1 MEHSKA
7 VISLLSLIPQMYKL
21 AYKLWTGTRI
31 FSSAFTSLCVYTF
44 ATILTMSAEPT
55 GELEQQIEPEVVP
68 TRNYTCTW
76 EKNRWWYIARY
87 SKDYKYCYGNTQD
100 LSAQA
105 FRTRRSHSGY
115 VWETQKKWTQALRTS
130 IGNSDDVGAFLNLTN
145 SYLLV
150 CDEEESDNFCKV
162 AQDDLP
168 DIPVVKTSLAGCRVI
183 GRMCV
188 GNKNGLIVPETTS
201 DIELQH
207 LKRELPDSVEVRTL
221 EDRLSAL
228 GNVIVCN
235 DHVALVHPDL
245 DKESEEIVAD
255 TLKVEVF
262 RHLIANNSL
271 VGSYCVINNHGGLV
285 HIDASKTELEDLS
298 SLLQLQLI
306 AGTVNGGNK
315 TVASGLVAND
325 CIAYAGMK
333 TTGKEFVSI
342 ETALHFPIH
351 KCS

>member
-1 MEHSKA
+1 
-7 VISLLSLIPQMYKL
+7 
-21 AYKLWTGTRI
+21 
-31 FSSAFTSLCVYTF
+31 
-44 ATILTMSAEPT
+44 MSGEPVLEQS
-55 GELEQQIEPEVVP
+55 GELAQETEPEVVA
-68 TRNYTCTW
+68 TRNYTSIA
-76 EKNRWWYIARY
+76 EKDVWWYIARY
-87 SKDYKYCYGNTQD
+87 SKEHKYFYGNTGYR
-100 LSAQA
+100 SAQA
-105 FRTRRSHSGY
+105 FRTRRAQRGII
-115 VWETQKKWTQALRTS
+115 WENKWTQALRTS

-150 CDEEESDNFCKV
+150 CDGEESNNFCKV

-235 DHVALVHPDL
+235 DNVALVHPDL

-271 VGSYCVINNHGGLV
+271 VGSYCVMNNNGGLV

-333 TTGKEFVSI
+333 TTGKEFASI
-342 ETALHFPIH
+342 ETALQLKIH
-351 KCS
+351 

>member
-1 MEHSKA
+1 
-7 VISLLSLIPQMYKL
+7 
-21 AYKLWTGTRI
+21 
-31 FSSAFTSLCVYTF
+31 
-44 ATILTMSAEPT
+44 MSVEPVVEQS
-55 GELEQQIEPEVVP
+55 GELEQQTEPEVVA
-68 TRNYTCTW
+68 TRNYTSIA
-76 EKNRWWYIARY
+76 EKDAWWYIARF

-105 FRTRRSHSGY
+105 FRTRRAQSGY
-115 VWETQKKWTQALRTS
+115 VWEKKWTQALRTS

-145 SYLLV
+145 AYLLV
-150 CDEEESDNFCKV
+150 CDGEESNNFCKV

-201 DIELQH
+201 DVELQH

-262 RHLIANNSL
+262 RHVIASNSL
-271 VGSYCVINNHGGLV
+271 VGSYCVMNNNGGLV

-298 SLLQLQLI
+298 SLLQLQLV

-315 TVASGLVAND
+315 TVASGLVVND

-333 TTGKEFVSI
+333 TTAKEFASI
-342 ETALHFPIH
+342 ETALQLKIH
-351 KCS
+351 